1 MAKKPAGKTSPI
13 VLLHGMGG
21 SQADWKDAAKALT
34 GLTPYAFDLP
44 GAGGEARTSSTFDPP
59 SLARFVLAKMD
70 AEGLQTAALAGHS
83 IGARVA
89 GEVAA
94 LAPGRVTGLVLV
106 GPVGAVPYGFTDK
119 LKWKAMSRKSVLSS
133 VPESSMRNAAS
144 YGFEGEGAGK
154 KGFVARALASRTGK
168 DASFVTTA
176 VERMVDGVLDAPAL
190 SERLKGTKTPLLVL
204 VGEKDP
210 LSPPGDARK
219 LLGSRPD
226 AHFVELRGLGH
237 YPQIEDPERVAK
249 EISGFMK

>member
-1 MAKKPAGKTSPI
+1 
-13 VLLHGMGG
+13 
-21 SQADWKDAAKALT
+21 
-34 GLTPYAFDLP
+34 
-44 GAGGEARTSSTFDPP
+44 
-59 SLARFVLAKMD
+59 MD
-70 AEGLQTAALAGHS
+70 AEGLETAALAGRS

-94 LAPGRVTGLVLV
+94 LAPGRVTGLILV

-176 VERMVDGVLDAPAL
+176 VERMVDGVLTPRRFR
-190 SERLKGTKTPLLVL
+190 ELKGTKTPLLVL
-204 VGEKDP
+204 VGEKDRLP
-210 LSPPGDARK
+210 ARRRPQASARAPTPISWAARSGTTADR
-219 LLGSRPD
+219 GSR
-226 AHFVELRGLGH
+226 
-237 YPQIEDPERVAK
+237 RVAK